1 MIDPKVSVLIVVCN
15 ESNHI
20 ERLLKSLLSQSY
32 ENYEIVIVDDG
43 SQDSTL
49 EIIRQHLINEK
60 IIIVENKTNQGIA
73 ESRNIAWSKATGE
86 FVLFIDGDCIAT
98 KNLIREHVS
107 RYTDDVF
114 GVEGVTY
121 YENCITSASSHVTQ
135 VLKPGQYQTC
145 NISYR
150 SKVWHRVGGFDKNL
164 LNYGEDIDFAR
175 RVIEVCGEIAFSE
188 DCVVIHQQKKERFQN
203 YFKKTRDRARA
214 VHYQLSRN
222 PGIHIAQPINILVMV
237 CPLIM
242 ILYHRILSIEDL
254 KALGYKYLALFVQ
267 RWTFW
272 RLSSK
277 TKNIII

>member
-121 YENCITSASSHVTQ
+121 YENCITSASSQ
-135 VLKPGQYQTC
+135 PKPP
-145 NISYR
+145 
-150 SKVWHRVGGFDKNL
+150 FF
-164 LNYGEDIDFAR
+164 LN
-175 RVIEVCGEIAFSE
+175 S
-188 DCVVIHQQKKERFQN
+188 
-203 YFKKTRDRARA
+203 
-214 VHYQLSRN
+214 
-222 PGIHIAQPINILVMV
+222 
-237 CPLIM
+237 
-242 ILYHRILSIEDL
+242 
-254 KALGYKYLALFVQ
+254 
-267 RWTFW
+267 
-272 RLSSK
+272 
-277 TKNIII
+277 